1 MRWVTV
7 LLRQCGVEIAAAP
20 HDECLVHGILQ
31 TVVSVLGDAV
41 FVALAAIDAG
51 GPDTVVLQQGG
62 VIGVKCPATA
72 ALQFVGG
79 GGGIV
84 GTHHLRYAAQGPE
97 CILHSLLEGQE
108 GLAGGDL
115 SVTPA
120 RVAEDQL
127 EQQVVIG
134 LASDGHPQ
142 GVAVGEIKLGFPTR
156 RMLLG
161 EVNLLIWAIQR
172 PPIL

>member
-7 LLRQCGVEIAAAP
+7 LLRQC
-20 HDECLVHGILQ
+20 ECSRQ
-31 TVVSVLGDAV
+31 R
-41 FVALAAIDAG
+41 
-51 GPDTVVLQQGG
+51 G

-72 ALQFVGG
+72 ALQFMGG
-79 GGGIV
+79 GRGIV
-84 GTHHLRYAAQGPE
+84 GTHHLRYAAQGPQR
-97 CILHSLLEGQE
+97 ILHSLLEGQE

-115 SVTPA
+115 GVAPT

-127 EQQVVIG
+127 EQQVGIG
-134 LASDGHPQ
+134 LSGDGHPQ
-142 GVAVGEIKLGFPTR
+142 GAAMGEVELGLPTR

-161 EVNLLIWAIQR
+161 KVHLLIRAIQR